1 MKVDYQGLI
10 KAFEDTSPEN
20 QYMID
25 LQNGSLMKLNMED
38 PAGIKKFQTLF
49 AQNPKRFVK
58 VERPSGRENHQE
70 MELFVNGLTDQ
81 HLKASLQRALTSHK
95 PFREFRDTIRD
106 KFHAREAWE
115 KFHKQNVEKRANAF
129 LKASGLKA

>member
-129 LKASGLKA
+129 LQASGLKA

>member
-58 VERPSGRENHQE
+58 VERPSGRANHQE
-70 MELFVNGLTDQ
+70 MELFVNGLTDP